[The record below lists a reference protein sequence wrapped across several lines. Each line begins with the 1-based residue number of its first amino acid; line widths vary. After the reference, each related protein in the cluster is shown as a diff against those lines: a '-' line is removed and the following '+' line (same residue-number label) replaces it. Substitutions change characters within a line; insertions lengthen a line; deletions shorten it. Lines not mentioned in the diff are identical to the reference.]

1 MLKKRDEINDIR
13 LKIYK
18 NTKLYDYY
26 ANKKELNKKQQKRF
40 NEIINNLNELH
51 EYLLNKANNED
62 NANYE
67 LDKLF
72 DDNIYYKP
80 IQTKRAFYENY
91 TLYESNGDN
100 ISSLYEYFAKIKPYL
115 STLID
120 FYKEQ
125 GEYKAQPSMQIKFIS
140 VVDNT
145 ESQIM
150 HSKSDNVEIMSGYD
164 TDNVINMLIDTFTK
178 RYQQGLET
186 TKMKGSSYVF
196 DRIVAM
202 FLIVLSS

>member
-1 MLKKRDEINDIR
+1 MEQANKIQSIKDLFKNTCDTLSRDEINDIR

-26 ANKKELNKKQQKRF
+26 ANKKELNKKQQKWF
-40 NEIINNLNELH
+40 NEIINNLIELH
-51 EYLLNKANNED
+51 EYLSNKANNED

-80 IQTKRAFYENY
+80 IQIKGAFYENY
-91 TLYESNGDN
+91 PL
-100 ISSLYEYFAKIKPYL
+100 ISF
-115 STLID
+115 
-120 FYKEQ
+120 
-125 GEYKAQPSMQIKFIS
+125 
-140 VVDNT
+140 VDNT

-164 TDNVINMLIDTFTK
+164 TDNFINMLIDTFTK

-186 TKMKGSSYVF
+186 KMKGSSYVF
-196 DRIVAM
+196 DRIELLEYH
-202 FLIVLSS
+202 FHKITLNRGSP